1 MTQPE
6 DRNRGGAELP
16 LIVFGP
22 LLALG
27 TFTALLALLAGLFGW
42 HPDQMLVTAAA
53 VGTAVVAGA
62 LALVYR
68 QITQRQAVEGA
79 LHNVEARVSS
89 MIEAAMDAIITVDE
103 SQHVV
108 LFNAAAEA
116 MFRCPREQAI
126 GAPLARFIPERFR
139 AGHERH
145 VGRFGESGISSR
157 RMGAL
162 RIVVGLRS
170 DRGEFPI
177 DASISQITESG
188 KKFYT
193 VILRDVTER
202 IRAEEALRHSQ
213 TELRE
218 LAYATNSVREQEK
231 SRIARELHDELGQA
245 LTALKLDLT
254 WLSERLPAG
263 QEAIAEKLGAMQ
275 AMIDGT
281 VAATRRIS
289 ADLRPMMLDD
299 LGLVPAAEWLVQEFT
314 QRTGIPCE
322 LRVAS
327 PELELKDPHATAVFR
342 ILQESLTNVARHA
355 QAQRVEVAL
364 GRVDGSVTLNV
375 RDNGRGFSLDDP
387 RRPNAFGLMGLRER
401 VSLLGGEIRIESQP
415 GRGTVLY
422 VQIPLEEGTQAQ

>member
-1 MTQPE
+1 MSQLE
-6 DRNRGGAELP
+6 DRNRGGTDLP

-68 QITQRQAVEGA
+68 QITQRRAVEGA

-89 MIEAAMDAIITVDE
+89 MVEAAMDAIITVDE
-103 SQHVV
+103 SQRVV

-170 DRGEFPI
+170 EIGR
-177 DASISQITESG
+177 AS
-188 KKFYT
+188 
-193 VILRDVTER
+193 
-202 IRAEEALRHSQ
+202 
-213 TELRE
+213 
-218 LAYATNSVREQEK
+218 
-231 SRIARELHDELGQA
+231 
-245 LTALKLDLT
+245 
-254 WLSERLPAG
+254 
-263 QEAIAEKLGAMQ
+263 
-275 AMIDGT
+275 
-281 VAATRRIS
+281 
-289 ADLRPMMLDD
+289 
-299 LGLVPAAEWLVQEFT
+299 
-314 QRTGIPCE
+314 C
-322 LRVAS
+322 
-327 PELELKDPHATAVFR
+327 
-342 ILQESLTNVARHA
+342 
-355 QAQRVEVAL
+355 
-364 GRVDGSVTLNV
+364 
-375 RDNGRGFSLDDP
+375 
-387 RRPNAFGLMGLRER
+387 RER
-401 VSLLGGEIRIESQP
+401 VCS
-415 GRGTVLY
+415 TV
-422 VQIPLEEGTQAQ
+422 